1 MWTQRK
7 AVPPS
12 KILLEEEPKSNRNWL
27 GGEYEGMCKRFTVWS
42 LYMKITGSCIFTTV
56 KTESSYLCKIYHF
69 YLACSAGVFSRFG
82 RANGFA
88 CESAMLRFL
97 SPIFLCH
104 KIKDGGYNNT
114 NMNKLSPTQ
123 NTPALQANF
132 YPTIL
137 TICNIGITHSKA
149 ATQRRWLSSSSL
161 SKPLPFTSNV
171 IKKIKEVNKTE
182 PREIIQVWNKKKFA
196 GFYNEVNPVL
206 AALDSFQFYFFFPLK
221 DTSKSRCKLRM
232 APF

>member
-7 AVPPS
+7 VAPPS
-12 KILLEEEPKSNRNWL
+12 KIFLEEEPKSNRNWV
-27 GGEYEGMCKRFTVWS
+27 GGEYEGMCKRFTVWL

-69 YLACSAGVFSRFG
+69 YLACSAGVR
-82 RANGFA
+82 
-88 CESAMLRFL
+88 MVLLRKAPCIVAFL

-137 TICNIGITHSKA
+137 TICNVGITHSKA
-149 ATQRRWLSSSSL
+149 ATQRRRLSSSSL
-161 SKPLPFTSNV
+161 SKPLSFTSNV
-171 IKKIKEVNKTE
+171 IKKS
-182 PREIIQVWNKKKFA
+182 KKSTKHSL
-196 GFYNEVNPVL
+196 G
-206 AALDSFQFYFFFPLK
+206 K
-221 DTSKSRCKLRM
+221 
-232 APF
+232 

>member
-132 YPTIL
+132 YLTIL
-137 TICNIGITHSKA
+137 TICNFGITHSKA

-161 SKPLPFTSNV
+161 SKPLSFTSNV
-171 IKKIKEVNKTE
+171 IKKS
-182 PREIIQVWNKKKFA
+182 KKSTKQSQ
-196 GFYNEVNPVL
+196 G
-206 AALDSFQFYFFFPLK
+206 K
-221 DTSKSRCKLRM
+221 
-232 APF
+232 

>member
-7 AVPPS
+7 VVPPS
-12 KILLEEEPKSNRNWL
+12 KIFLEEEPKSNRNWL

-42 LYMKITGSCIFTTV
+42 LYMKITGSCIFSTV

-82 RANGFA
+82 RANRFA

-123 NTPALQANF
+123 GTPALQASRWTVTQSIYLWSLNLIWI
-132 YPTIL
+132 IL
-137 TICNIGITHSKA
+137 SG
-149 ATQRRWLSSSSL
+149 SL
-161 SKPLPFTSNV
+161 S
-171 IKKIKEVNKTE
+171 
-182 PREIIQVWNKKKFA
+182 W
-196 GFYNEVNPVL
+196 
-206 AALDSFQFYFFFPLK
+206 
-221 DTSKSRCKLRM
+221 
-232 APF
+232 